1 MNRIS
6 EGTESA
12 QRILRTVTP
21 TRALFDVSK
30 PARYVHSSKTD
41 IRATFRK
48 FERLQRMQERSA
60 A

>member
-12 QRILRTVTP
+12 QRILRTAVP
-21 TRALFDVSK
+21 TRALTDLSK

-41 IRATFRK
+41 IRVTLEKFR
-48 FERLQRMQERSA
+48 RLQRMQERGA